1 MEFLTSWT
9 FMLLM
14 LGLLCLLVL
23 LIPLGIVLAIVLA
36 RRADRANRG
45 VRE

>member
-23 LIPLGIVLAIVLA
+23 LIPLGIALVIVLA
-36 RRADRANRG
+36 RRADRANRD